1 MECLDGEKT
10 QKMCKKVGLKML
22 REREKI
28 GHFICVQEGG
38 KEEEEKE

>member
-1 MECLDGEKT
+1 MARKLRRCVRKF
-10 QKMCKKVGLKML
+10 GLKML

-38 KEEEEKE
+38 KVEEEKE